1 MAERGIRQLPHCWS
15 HIIPYHSSS
24 NWHPTNNHQSNT
36 ISISISI
43 STSTSISISTR
54 PIPMS
59 PKRSIIVTGG
69 ASGIGLGIT
78 RQFAP
83 QPNTHITIFDINATT
98 GVAVLEQL
106 RSEFPS
112 SSFSFERVDVSRWES
127 QAAAFENVIAEQ
139 GRVDVVFAN
148 AGITEKGSL
157 LPEKD
162 GKLTKP
168 ELATINVN
176 FVGVL
181 YSVKLALHYISK
193 NEAVNG
199 SKGSVICT
207 ASNAGL
213 YPFPM
218 APLYAAT
225 KHGVVGLVRSLARS
239 LEREQIQINGLAPA
253 VIETNI
259 APSSDLFRTMILTPM
274 STAQRAAEQLVSDPS
289 LTGKIAELHGE
300 HVTFAEPPAYVDED
314 TGKNI
319 ENFWSLGYA

>member
-1 MAERGIRQLPHCWS
+1 MQDDSW
-15 HIIPYHSSS
+15 
-24 NWHPTNNHQSNT
+24 
-36 ISISISI
+36 
-43 STSTSISISTR
+43 
-54 PIPMS
+54 
-59 PKRSIIVTGG
+59 GG
-69 ASGIGLGIT
+69 ASGIGLGII

-98 GVAVLEQL
+98 GATVLEQL

-112 SSFSFERVDVSRWES
+112 SSFSFERVDVSSWES
-127 QAAAFENVIAEQ
+127 QAAAFESVIAQQ

-162 GKLTKP
+162 GQLTKP
-168 ELATINVN
+168 ELATMNVN

-218 APLYAAT
+218 APLYSAT
-225 KHGVVGLVRSLARS
+225 KHGVVGLVRSLARPLKS
-239 LEREQIQINGLAPA
+239 EQIQINGFAPA

-259 APSSDLFRTMILTPM
+259 APSSDLFRTMSLTPM
-274 STAQRAAEQLVSDPS
+274 STAQRAAEQFVRDPS

>member
-1 MAERGIRQLPHCWS
+1 
-15 HIIPYHSSS
+15 
-24 NWHPTNNHQSNT
+24 
-36 ISISISI
+36 
-43 STSTSISISTR
+43 
-54 PIPMS
+54 MS
-59 PKRSIIVTGG
+59 KRSFIVTGG

-83 QPNTHITIFDINATT
+83 QPNTHITIFDINTTT
-98 GVAVLEQL
+98 GATVLDQL
-106 RSEFPS
+106 RTEFPS
-112 SSFSFERVDVSRWES
+112 TSFSFEQCDVSSWES
-127 QAAAFENVIAEQ
+127 QAAAFENVVAQQ

-157 LPEKD
+157 LPEKE
-162 GKLTKP
+162 GKPVKP
-168 ELATINVN
+168 ELATVNVN
-176 FVGVL
+176 FVGVM
-181 YSVKLALHYISK
+181 YSVKLALHYIAK
-193 NEAVNG
+193 NKVVNG

-218 APLYAAT
+218 APVYSAT
-225 KHGVVGLVRSLARS
+225 KHGIVGLVRSLARL

-259 APSSDLFRTMILTPM
+259 APSSDLFKTMILTPM
-274 STAQRAAEQLVSDPS
+274 STAQRAVEQFVSDAS
-289 LTGKIAELHGE
+289 LTGRIAELHGE
-300 HVTFAEPPAYVDED
+300 HVTFAAPPAYVDED

>member
-1 MAERGIRQLPHCWS
+1 
-15 HIIPYHSSS
+15 
-24 NWHPTNNHQSNT
+24 
-36 ISISISI
+36 
-43 STSTSISISTR
+43 
-54 PIPMS
+54 MS

-98 GVAVLEQL
+98 GATVLEQL

-112 SSFSFERVDVSRWES
+112 SSFSFERVDVSSWES
-127 QAAAFENVIAEQ
+127 QAAAFENVIAHQ

-148 AGITEKGSL
+148 AGITERGSL

-168 ELATINVN
+168 ELATIDVN

-193 NEAVNG
+193 NEAVHG

-218 APLYAAT
+218 APLYSAT
-225 KHGVVGLVRSLARS
+225 KHAVVGLVRSLARP
-239 LEREQIQINGLAPA
+239 LEREQIQINGFAPA

-259 APSSDLFRTMILTPM
+259 APSSDLFKTMILTPM
-274 STAQRAAEQLVSDPS
+274 STAQRAAEQFVSDPS

>member
-1 MAERGIRQLPHCWS
+1 MA
-15 HIIPYHSSS
+15 
-24 NWHPTNNHQSNT
+24 
-36 ISISISI
+36 
-43 STSTSISISTR
+43 
-54 PIPMS
+54 
-59 PKRSIIVTGG
+59 PKRSIIVSGG

-98 GVAVLEQL
+98 GASVIETL
-106 RSEFPS
+106 RAEFPS
-112 SSFSFERVDVSRWES
+112 CGFSFERVDVSDWES
-127 QAAAFENVIAEQ
+127 QAAAFGNVFAQQ
-139 GRVDVVFAN
+139 GRIDVVFAN

-157 LPEKD
+157 LPEQD
-162 GKLTKP
+162 GTLTKP
-168 ELATINVN
+168 ELATVNVN

-181 YSVKLALHYISK
+181 YSVKLALHYIAK

-207 ASNAGL
+207 ASNAGV

-218 APLYAAT
+218 APIYSAT
-225 KHGVVGLVRSLARS
+225 KHGVVGLVRSLARP
-239 LEREQIQINGLAPA
+239 LEREQIQINGFAPA

-259 APSSDLFRTMILTPM
+259 APSSDLFKTMALTPM
-274 STAQRAAEQLVSDPS
+274 STAQRAAQQFVDDPS

-300 HVTFAEPPAYVDED
+300 HVTFAEPQQYVDED

-319 ENFWSLGYA
+319 ENFWALGYA

>member
-1 MAERGIRQLPHCWS
+1 
-15 HIIPYHSSS
+15 
-24 NWHPTNNHQSNT
+24 
-36 ISISISI
+36 
-43 STSTSISISTR
+43 
-54 PIPMS
+54 MS

-83 QPNTHITIFDINATT
+83 QPNTHITIFDINSATGEAT
-98 GVAVLEQL
+98 VSQL
-106 RSEFPS
+106 QTEFPGTG
-112 SSFSFERVDVSRWES
+112 FSFERVDVSSWES
-127 QAAAFENVIAEQ
+127 QADAFERVFAQQ
-139 GRVDVVFAN
+139 GRIDVVFAN

-176 FVGVL
+176 FVGVV

-193 NEAVNG
+193 NTPINN

-207 ASNAGL
+207 ASNAGV

-218 APLYAAT
+218 APIYSAT
-225 KHGVVGLVRSLARS
+225 KHGVVGLVRSLARP
-239 LEREQIQINGLAPA
+239 LEREQIQINGFAPA

-259 APSSDLFRTMILTPM
+259 APSSDLFKTMALTPM
-274 STAQRAAEQLVSDPS
+274 STAQRAAQRFVDDPS

-314 TGKNI
+314 TGRNI
-319 ENFWSLGYA
+319 ENFWALGYA

>member
-1 MAERGIRQLPHCWS
+1 
-15 HIIPYHSSS
+15 
-24 NWHPTNNHQSNT
+24 
-36 ISISISI
+36 
-43 STSTSISISTR
+43 
-54 PIPMS
+54 MS

-83 QPNTHITIFDINATT
+83 QPNTHLTVFDINATT
-98 GVAVLEQL
+98 GAAVVEQL

-112 SSFSFERVDVSRWES
+112 SSFSFERVDVSSWES
-127 QAAAFENVIAEQ
+127 QAAAFENVVAQQ

-162 GKLTKP
+162 GKLTRP

-218 APLYAAT
+218 APLYSAT
-225 KHGVVGLVRSLARS
+225 KHGVIGLVRSLARP
-239 LEREQIQINGLAPA
+239 LEKEQIQINGFAPA
-253 VIETNI
+253 VIGE
-259 APSSDLFRTMILTPM
+259 SSRFD
-274 STAQRAAEQLVSDPS
+274 
-289 LTGKIAELHGE
+289 
-300 HVTFAEPPAYVDED
+300 
-314 TGKNI
+314 
-319 ENFWSLGYA
+319 GYGCD

>member
-1 MAERGIRQLPHCWS
+1 
-15 HIIPYHSSS
+15 
-24 NWHPTNNHQSNT
+24 
-36 ISISISI
+36 
-43 STSTSISISTR
+43 
-54 PIPMS
+54 MS

-78 RQFAP
+78 RQLAP
-83 QPNTHITIFDINATT
+83 QPNTHITVVDINATT
-98 GVAVLEQL
+98 GAPVLETL
-106 RSEFPS
+106 RTEFPS
-112 SSFSFERVDVSRWES
+112 SSFSFQQVDVSSWES
-127 QAAAFENVIAEQ
+127 QAAVFERVIAEQ

-168 ELATINVN
+168 ELATVNVN
-176 FVGVL
+176 FLGVL
-181 YSVKLALHYISK
+181 YSVKLALHYIAK

-218 APLYAAT
+218 APLYSAT
-225 KHGVVGLVRSLARS
+225 KHAVVGLVRSLARP
-239 LEREQIQINGLAPA
+239 LAKEQIQINGFAPA
-253 VIETNI
+253 VVETNI
-259 APSSDLFRTMILTPM
+259 APSSDLFKTMILTPM
-274 STAQRAAEQLVSDPS
+274 STVQRAAQQFVDDPS
-289 LTGKIAELHGE
+289 LTGKIAELHGDL
-300 HVTFAEPPAYVDED
+300 VTFAEAPAYVDED